1 MKRIAICYDGT
12 WQDRDR
18 TFPTNV
24 AKIERAIKRTTD
36 GTSLPQVPEYRPGIG
51 SGNRWLD
58 RIGGGAFGWGIDE
71 DICLA
76 YELLCLDYEEGDEIY
91 LFGFSRGAYTVRSLA
106 GLMRIAGGLLPK
118 EETAKVKA
126 AYDIYRSKGR
136 YRDARGLSKDEL
148 SKRELDRKTKAM
160 AALSPNIRPAKV
172 KLLGC
177 WDTVGSLGVPRT
189 LPLLSR
195 WLNRKYEFHDCQ
207 LSNIIEH
214 ALHAVAID
222 ENRTVFDYTPMEQSK
237 ENIKQG
243 QTLHQVW
250 FPGDHGAV
258 GGGNKVSTALADGA
272 LLWMM
277 EQVQNN
283 LKLGLEFD
291 FSRVSDSPEG
301 ARPKDLYAIKPQ
313 PTKDV
318 GSFAQSS
325 FLFKLGSEPR
335 TIPKDALLHESV
347 YRRWQA
353 TDLDYRPTNIPTTL
367 VAQLNQSV
375 SA

>member
-24 AKIERAIKRTTD
+24 AKIERAINRTTD

-126 AYDIYRSKGR
+126 AYDIYRSEGR
-136 YRDARGLSKDEL
+136 YRDARDLSKEEL
-148 SKRELDRKTKAM
+148 SRRELDRKAKAM
-160 AALSPNIRPAKV
+160 AALSPNIRPAKI

-222 ENRTVFDYTPMEQSK
+222 ENRTVFDYTPMEQSE

-258 GGGNKVSTALADGA
+258 GGGNKVSAALADGA

-277 EQVQNN
+277 EQVQNT

-291 FSRVSDSPEG
+291 FSRVSNSPEG
-301 ARPKDLYAIKPQ
+301 SRPKDLYAIKPQ
-313 PTKDV
+313 PTKNV
-318 GSFAQSS
+318 GSFDQGS

-335 TIPKDALLHESV
+335 EIPEDALLHESV

-353 TDLDYRPTNIPTTL
+353 TDLGYRPTNIPTTL
-367 VAQLNQSV
+367 ADQLDKSV